1 MAYSFTFTSGRRAH
15 GFNYTIAVP
24 DGFNYAEDVDDR
36 DFIMWHDDGSH
47 PDYDAATLDD
57 CELALYSGNQ
67 SLRST
72 MAHPLCPEA
81 QREMMLLS
89 SQFTTRLLGGD
100 ESCLVDLTFGE
111 EKLPA
116 ILSDAPRDH
125 GFQLK
130 FPVLPDVQQFITLVP
145 HDDTVK
151 AELTPEALQALLDTI
166 ELDTPYA
173 GFPLDAPQLTGMKL
187 EDAKA
192 VSKVLYNIM
201 VKSQLVLSQLQYSLN
216 KGYDMSELPARKHD
230 IEVQL
235 NTIVEGAAALMKKIS
250 KSNADNPLLLTLY
263 KEMPN
268 ALQPCMGLTL
278 TLKSNN
284 AIAGIE
290 TTMEIQPRY
299 TCNEDVLT
307 LMRTSEVKALLAA
320 GVTAPP
326 LDENEDDG
334 GDEPAEKDI
343 TTATPQAD
351 STPAPADEDEE
362 DDDLDEDDDEDE
374 DKVEDNAAPAAP
386 VTADEVAK
394 TLSDASAL
402 LVRSY
407 LSLAE
412 ASLSADNNVDAENYI
427 DKVIEKDPTSSH
439 AWFLKGKAAVWQ
451 SSRLR
456 NRIKEGF
463 DAWGNAMQYADEAE
477 KATLT
482 AQIKDEASNVL
493 PCLLSLYCENFQNH
507 PGKDAARSLLLQP
520 SFILSDA
527 RRLKEKTS
535 VDVCT
540 PTFRTQMARK
550 LNNCVVAVSDEAD
563 KEFGTEESEM
573 TKSAWEQHTQVSDA
587 CMDLLEKAYDLS
599 SEDSLCLQIC
609 KNAVLIENN
618 TRSSCCYTYYDGY
631 YVKDY
636 TFTDEAL
643 ALRSNIIQK
652 WTDRQ
657 DLHDADAKKASYGQV
672 LAACTD
678 KRSQLRRV
686 TAYEQ
691 YWADHADEKTA
702 LEAERSRITAERA
715 DIKEKI
721 DTGVFLKES
730 HDLDDQITNSQLAL
744 EKLGFFKMR
753 EKRELEA
760 KIEDLKKQREAATV
774 KGFETERSFID
785 RNKEIDA
792 RLKAIEVEFATPRGE
807 LDPAPKATLTPF
819 DGHTTPLQL
828 ADYLRTVLPEG
839 CGVQGEGEDAFINLT
854 KKEEEECNRLIV
866 GDDETPEPYVED
878 PNEVKKYAV
887 LLLDSHNATSVE
899 VRFESKGLAQPIVD
913 SLELAL
919 VAKFDPETVT
929 DYIRMAESI
938 LQGICPSLDLAALAA
953 VLADCAYQT
962 QEEEQLTA
970 DGLELTAEHPMK
982 GELTLTVTE
991 EE

>member
-1 MAYSFTFTSGRRAH
+1 MAYSFTFTSGRRVH

-24 DGFNYAEDVDDR
+24 DGFNYAENVDDR
-36 DFIMWHDDGSH
+36 DFIMWHDDGNH
-47 PDYDAATLDD
+47 PDYDPATLDD

-130 FPVLPDVQQFITLVP
+130 FPVLPDVQQFITIVP
-145 HDDTVK
+145 HDDMVK
-151 AELTPEALQALLDTI
+151 AELTPEAIQTLLDTM

-187 EDAKA
+187 EDTKA

-250 KSNADNPLLLTLY
+250 KNNADNPLLLTLY

-290 TTMEIQPRY
+290 TTMEIQPRH
-299 TCNEDVLT
+299 TCNEDILT

-326 LDENEDDG
+326 LDEDEGDS
-334 GDEPAEKDI
+334 GDEPAEGT
-343 TTATPQAD
+343 TTAIPQTD

-386 VTADEVAK
+386 VTADDVAK
-394 TLSDASAL
+394 TLSDANAL

-439 AWFLKGKAAVWQ
+439 AWFLKGKAAVWL

-477 KATLT
+477 KATLA

-527 RRLKEKTS
+527 RRLKEKTG

-540 PTFRTQMARK
+540 PAFRTQMARK

-652 WTDRQ
+652 WTDRKA
-657 DLHDADAKKASYGQV
+657 LHDADTKKKHHKQV
-672 LAACTD
+672 LAACAN
-678 KRSQLRRV
+678 KRSQLRR
-686 TAYEQ
+686 AAGYEK
-691 YWADHADEKTA
+691 YWADHDDEKIA
-702 LEAERSRITAERA
+702 LEEERTRITDERA

-721 DTGVFLKES
+721 DTGFFLKEA
-730 HDLDDQITNSQLAL
+730 HDLDDEITSSRLAL

-760 KIEDLKKQREAATV
+760 KIEDLQKQRKAASAR
-774 KGFETERSFID
+774 GFETEQGFIN
-785 RNKEIDA
+785 RNKEINA
-792 RLKAIEVEFATPRGE
+792 RLKAIEDEFAAPRSECAPTPE
-807 LDPAPKATLTPF
+807 ATLTPF
-819 DGHTTPLQL
+819 DGHTTPMQL

-854 KKEEEECNRLIV
+854 KKEEEELNQLIA
-866 GDDETPEPYVED
+866 GDDTPEPYVED
-878 PNEVKKYAV
+878 PDALKKYAV
-887 LLLDSHNATSVE
+887 LLLDARKATSVE
-899 VRFESKGLAQPIVD
+899 VRFESKGLAQPIAD
-913 SLELAL
+913 SLEIAL
-919 VAKFDPETVT
+919 VTKYDPETVT
-929 DYIRMAESI
+929 DYICMAESI
-938 LQGICPSLDLAALAA
+938 LQGICPSLDLAELAA
-953 VLADCAYQT
+953 TLADCAYLT
-962 QEEEQLTA
+962 QEEKQLTA
-970 DGLELTAEHPMK
+970 DGLELAAEHLMK